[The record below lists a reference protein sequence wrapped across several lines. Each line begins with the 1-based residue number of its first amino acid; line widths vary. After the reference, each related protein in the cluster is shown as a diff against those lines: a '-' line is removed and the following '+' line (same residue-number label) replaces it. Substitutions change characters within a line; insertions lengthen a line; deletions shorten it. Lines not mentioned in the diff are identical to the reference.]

1 MKKYYKKL
9 FWIFGLIGLMFCSGD
24 LTAQTAD
31 ARISGIVKDRDG
43 SAIPGASITVV
54 NEATGFKYGGVT
66 ENDGSFNVR
75 NLPLGGPYKV
85 EISFIGFR
93 SAVYENIQ
101 LSLGANFRRN
111 VVLEDDSL
119 DLEAIT
125 INSNSLLNDVDRMG
139 GTKAISAQTIKE
151 LPVQDRN
158 FTNLASLSPLTGRNL
173 TASGQR
179 AISTNFT
186 VDGMNARGNRTG
198 GEQGRGP
205 FSISMEA
212 IREFE
217 VQTNAYDV
225 TVGRQGGGGINAAT
239 KSGTNTWEGS
249 AFSYVRTNALTANQD
264 FRGRAIDDSFSN
276 VQWGFTLGGPIVK
289 DKAHIFIAFDRQ
301 DANRP
306 VDVADIRTEN
316 DELALNLTRNILDQV
331 VDIGRDQYGVGQ
343 NRQTGIFDQLS
354 IQNALF
360 TRLDW
365 QINDRNTL
373 TFVNNVTLFNE
384 PMTSGGDQLAILES
398 RPERYSLV
406 NTARLALRTK
416 VTPNWTNNLQFQVN
430 YSNDEARQDIGI
442 VPRIFVRATSDLPDG
457 STAQRQ
463 IQLGGHRWSPNYSNE
478 RVFQIQNISHITKG
492 KYNWTFGADLM
503 TSYHDVWI
511 SSEQFGLFEFE
522 TIQDFRDLNPFR
534 YSRLAPTTGEVETGR
549 NFFALDWS
557 AFGQVDFNINRDIEL
572 MLGLR
577 YDFHTTLNAPDYN
590 PELESRL
597 GARNDQRSFDP
608 FKFQPR
614 VQATWNVGGK
624 NTDFIKI
631 GGGAFASQLNYYAFI
646 TNFLYTGQSLASVV
660 LTGDNVPTPDF
671 NSYRNDPSTIPGVPA
686 GAGPQPTR
694 VAYNA
699 DGLRTPMTWKA
710 NISYNK
716 FLTERLRLGASFNY
730 LYVSSN
736 YHYFDRNLQEFFTVD
751 PDNRPVF
758 VPAESITSAGNLTYR
773 NGRQFEEFE
782 EVLEQVSE
790 ARAEQ
795 YAAVFELDYAFANK
809 GSIYAAYTYN
819 IATENSPFNG
829 NNAISA
835 VGTGLYD
842 PRMLQWAPADNDFRH
857 KVVIHASLPP
867 IKGFVLS
874 GSYVGITGAP
884 ITLKVNRDINGNGS
898 SGDDLAFIFDPND
911 PSTPE
916 NIREGMFNVLNNPEN
931 MLRDYIADNLGTRA
945 NRNGAFNP
953 FYGIINLRLHKSVP
967 IVKNQ
972 RLELSAD
979 VFNFAN
985 LLNNEW
991 GASSLLGGNQ
1001 TLLNVTGF
1009 NQDTQQF
1016 EYRVNE
1022 NVGRGLRNGTP
1033 YQIQIGARYTF

>member
-1 MKKYYKKL
+1 MNKNYKKFL
-9 FWIFGLIGLMFCSGD
+9 WIFSLLYLIVWSGE
-24 LTAQTAD
+24 LTAQTAN
-31 ARISGIVKDRDG
+31 ARVSGTVKDGEG
-43 SAIPGASITVV
+43 SAIPGASISVV
-54 NEATGFKYGGVT
+54 NESTGFKFGAIS
-66 ENDGSFNVR
+66 ENDGSYDVR
-75 NLPLGGPYKV
+75 NLPLGGPYKIV
-85 EISFIGFR
+85 ISFIGFQ
-93 SAVYENIQ
+93 SVAYENIQ
-101 LSLGANFRRN
+101 LSLGANFRQN
-111 VVLEDDSL
+111 VILVDESL
-119 DLEAIT
+119 DLETFT
-125 INSNSLLNDVDRMG
+125 INSNSLLNDIDRMG
-139 GTKAISAQTIKE
+139 GTKSISAQTIKE

-173 TASGQR
+173 SASGQR

-186 VDGMNARGNRTG
+186 VDGMNARGTRTG

-217 VQTNAYDV
+217 VQTNTYDV

-239 KSGTNTWEGS
+239 KSGSNTWEGS

-264 FRGRAIDDSFSN
+264 FRGREINDSFSN

-316 DELALNLTRNILDQV
+316 DELAMNLTRNILDQV
-331 VDIGRDQYGVGQ
+331 VDIGREKYGVSQ
-343 NRQTGIFDQLS
+343 ERQTGIFDQLS

-365 QINDRNTL
+365 QINDKNTL
-373 TFVNNVTLFNE
+373 TFVNNFTLFNE

-398 RPERYSLV
+398 RPERFSLV

-457 STAQRQ
+457 TTAQRQ

-478 RVFQIQNISHITKG
+478 RVFQVQNISHITKG

-511 SSEQFGLFEFE
+511 SSAQFGLFEFE
-522 TIQDFRDLNPFR
+522 TIQDFNNLNPFR
-534 YSRLAPTTGEVETGR
+534 YSRLAPTTAEVETGR

-557 AFGQVDFNINRDIEL
+557 AFGQVDFNLNRDIDL

-590 PELESRL
+590 PQLESRF
-597 GARNDQRSFDP
+597 GVRNDQPSFDP
-608 FKFQPR
+608 YKFQPR
-614 VQATWNVGGK
+614 VQATWNVGGN

-660 LTGDNVPTPDF
+660 LTGDAVPTPDF
-671 NSYRNDPSTIPGVPA
+671 NSYRDDPSTIPGVPA
-686 GAGPQPTR
+686 GAGAQPTR
-694 VAYNA
+694 VAYNNE
-699 DGLRTPMTWKA
+699 GLRTPMTWKA

-736 YHYFDRNLQEFFTVD
+736 YHYFDRNLQESFTVD

-758 VPAESITSAGNLTYR
+758 VPAESITSAGNTTYR

-790 ARAEQ
+790 AKAQQ
-795 YAAVFELDYAFANK
+795 YAAVFEMDYAFAKN

-819 IATENSPFNG
+819 VATENSPYNG

-835 VGTGLYD
+835 IGTGLYD
-842 PRMLQWAPADNDFRH
+842 PRQLQWAPANNDFRH
-857 KVVIHASLPP
+857 KVVVHATLPP
-867 IKGFVLS
+867 LKGFVLS

-884 ITLKVNRDINGNGS
+884 ITLKVNRDINGNGT

-911 PSTPE
+911 PATPE
-916 NIREGMFNVLNNPEN
+916 NIREGMINVLNNPEN
-931 MLRDYIADNLGTRA
+931 ILRDYIADNLGTRA

-953 FYGIINLRLHKSVP
+953 FYGIINLRLHKSIP
-967 IVKNQ
+967 IIKKQ
-972 RLELSAD
+972 KLELSAD

-1009 NQDTQQF
+1009 NQETQQYQ
-1016 EYRVNE
+1016 YRVNE

-1033 YQIQIGARYTF
+1033 YQIQVGARYTF

>member
-1 MKKYYKKL
+1 MA
-9 FWIFGLIGLMFCSGD
+9 
-24 LTAQTAD
+24 AQTAS
-31 ARISGIVKDRDG
+31 ARVSGTVKDNG
-43 SAIPGASITVV
+43 GNAIPGASVSVV
-54 NEATGFKYGGVT
+54 NEATGFRFGAIS
-66 ENDGSFNVR
+66 ENDGSFDVR
-75 NLPLGGPYKV
+75 KLPLGGPYKV
-85 EISFIGFR
+85 EVSFIGFQTI
-93 SAVYENIQ
+93 VYENVN
-101 LSLGANFRRN
+101 LSLGANFRQN
-111 VVLEDDSL
+111 VVLNDDSI
-119 DLEAIT
+119 DLETFT

-186 VDGMNARGNRTG
+186 VDGMNARGTRTG

-264 FRGRAIDDSFSN
+264 LRGREINDSFSN
-276 VQWGFTLGGPIVK
+276 IQWGFTLGGPIVK

-331 VDIGRDQYGVGQ
+331 VDIGRAQYGVGEG
-343 NRQTGIFDQLS
+343 RQTGIFDQLS

-360 TRLDW
+360 TKLDW
-365 QINDRNTL
+365 QINGKNTL
-373 TFVNNVTLFNE
+373 TFVNNFTLFNE
-384 PMTSGGDQLAILES
+384 PLTSGGDQLAIYES

-416 VTPNWTNNLQFQVN
+416 VTPNWTNNLQFQMN
-430 YSNDEARQDIGI
+430 YSNDEARQEIGI

-457 STAQRQ
+457 NTAQRQ
-463 IQLGGHRWSPNYSNE
+463 IQMGGHRWSPNYSNE
-478 RVFQIQNISHITKG
+478 RVFQVQNISHITKG

-511 SSEQFGLFEFE
+511 SSGQFGLFEFE
-522 TIQDFRDLNPFR
+522 NIQDFRDLNPFR

-557 AFGQVDFNINRDIEL
+557 AFGQVEFNVSRDIDL
-572 MLGLR
+572 LLGMR
-577 YDFHTTLNAPDYN
+577 YDFHTTLSAPEYN
-590 PELESRL
+590 SVLEDRF
-597 GARNDQRSFDP
+597 GVRNDQRSFDP
-608 FKFQPR
+608 FKIQPR
-614 VQATWNVGGK
+614 VQATWNVGGR
-624 NTDFIKI
+624 NTDFIKV

-671 NSYRNDPSTIPGVPA
+671 NSYRNDASTIPGVPA
-686 GAGPQPTR
+686 GAGPQPSR

-758 VPAESITSAGNLTYR
+758 VPAESISGAGNLTYR

-790 ARAEQ
+790 ARAKQ
-795 YAAVFELDYAFANK
+795 YAAVFEMDYAFANQ

-819 IATENSPFNG
+819 VASENSPYNG

-842 PRMLQWAPADNDFRH
+842 PRMLQWAPANNDFRH

-916 NIREGMFNVLNNPEN
+916 NIREGMINVLNNPDN
-931 MLRDYIADNLGTRA
+931 LLRDYIANNLGTRA

-953 FYGIINLRLHKSVP
+953 FYGVINLRLMKAVS
-967 IVKNQ
+967 IVKNHK
-972 RLELSAD
+972 LELSAD

-1009 NQDTQQF
+1009 NQTSQQF
-1016 EYRVNE
+1016 DYRVNE
-1022 NVGRGLRNGTP
+1022 NIGRGLANGTP
-1033 YQIQIGARYTF
+1033 YQLQIGARYVF

>member
-1 MKKYYKKL
+1 MKKTYKKFL
-9 FWIFGLIGLMFCSGD
+9 WIFSLLCLIGWSGE
-24 LTAQTAD
+24 LAAQTAN
-31 ARISGIVKDRDG
+31 ARVSGTVKDSDG
-43 SAIPGASITVV
+43 SVIPGASISVV
-54 NEATGFKYGGVT
+54 NEATGFKYGAISK
-66 ENDGSFNVR
+66 NDGSYDVR

-85 EISFIGFR
+85 EISFIGFQ
-93 SAVYENIQ
+93 SVVYENIQ
-101 LSLGANFRRN
+101 LSLGANFRQN
-111 VVLEDDSL
+111 VTLVDDSL
-119 DLEAIT
+119 DLETFT
-125 INSNSLLNDVDRMG
+125 INSNSLLNDIDRMG
-139 GTKAISAQTIKE
+139 GTKSISAQTIKE

-186 VDGMNARGNRTG
+186 VDGMNARGTRTG

-264 FRGRAIDDSFSN
+264 FRGREINDSFSN

-289 DKAHIFIAFDRQ
+289 DKAHIFVAFDRQ

-306 VDVADIRTEN
+306 VDVADIRTES

-331 VDIGRDQYGVGQ
+331 VDIGREKYGVSQ
-343 NRQTGIFDQLS
+343 DRQTGIFDQLS

-365 QINDRNTL
+365 QINDKNTL
-373 TFVNNVTLFNE
+373 TFVNNFTLFNE
-384 PMTSGGDQLAILES
+384 PMTSGGDRLAILES

-457 STAQRQ
+457 TTAQRE

-522 TIQDFRDLNPFR
+522 TIQDFDNLNPFR

-557 AFGQVDFNINRDIEL
+557 AFGQVDFNINRDVEL

-590 PELESRL
+590 PELESRF
-597 GARNDQRSFDP
+597 GVRNDQPSFDP
-608 FKFQPR
+608 YKFQPR
-614 VQATWNVGGK
+614 VQATWNVGGN
-624 NTDFIKI
+624 NTDFIKL

-660 LTGDNVPTPDF
+660 LTGDDVPTPDF

-716 FLTERLRLGASFNY
+716 FVTERLRLGASFNY
-730 LYVSSN
+730 LYVSNN

-758 VPAESITSAGNLTYR
+758 VPAESITSAGNTTYR

-790 ARAEQ
+790 AKAEQ
-795 YAAVFELDYAFANK
+795 YAAVFEMDYAFANK

-819 IATENSPFNG
+819 VATENSPYNG

-842 PRMLQWAPADNDFRH
+842 PRQLQWAPANNDFRH
-857 KVVIHASLPP
+857 KIVVHATLPP

-916 NIREGMFNVLNNPEN
+916 NIREGMINVLNNPEN
-931 MLRDYIADNLGTRA
+931 ILRDYIADNLGTRA

-967 IVKNQ
+967 IIKNQ

-1009 NQDTQQF
+1009 NQDTQQYQ
-1016 EYRVNE
+1016 YRVNE

-1033 YQIQIGARYTF
+1033 YQIQVGARYTF

>member
-1 MKKYYKKL
+1 MKKIYKQTIL
-9 FWIFGLIGLMFCSGD
+9 IFSCIGMLIIHGD
-24 LTAQTAD
+24 LAAQTAN
-31 ARISGIVKDRDG
+31 ARISGTVRDVDG
-43 SAIPGASITVV
+43 SAIPGANISVV
-54 NEATGFKYGGVT
+54 NESTGFRFGAVS
-66 ENDGSFNVR
+66 ENDGSFDVR

-85 EISFIGFR
+85 EISFLGFQ
-93 SAVYENIQ
+93 SKAFENVQ
-101 LSLGANFRRN
+101 LSLGANFRQN
-111 VVLEDDSL
+111 VILVDDSI
-119 DLEAIT
+119 DLET
-125 INSNSLLNDVDRMG
+125 FTVNSNSLLNDVDRMG
-139 GTKAISAQTIKE
+139 GTKSISAQTIKE

-186 VDGMNARGNRTG
+186 IDGMNTRGTRTG

-264 FRGRAIDDSFSN
+264 FRGRDIDESFSN
-276 VQWGFTLGGPIVK
+276 IQWGFTLGGPIVK
-289 DKAHIFIAFDRQ
+289 DKAHLFVAFDRQ

-306 VDVADIRTEN
+306 VDVADIRTN
-316 DELALNLTRNILDQV
+316 DDELALNLTRNILDQV
-331 VDIGRDQYGVGQ
+331 VGIGQEKYGVGQ

-365 QINDRNTL
+365 QINDKNTL

-384 PMTSGGDQLAILES
+384 PLTSGGDRLAIYES

-416 VTPNWTNNLQFQVN
+416 VTPSWTNNLQFQVN

-457 STAQRQ
+457 TTAQRE

-492 KYNWTFGADLM
+492 KYNYTFGADLM

-522 TIQDFRDLNPFR
+522 TIQDFNNLNAFR

-557 AFGQVDFNINRDIEL
+557 TFGQVDFNVNRDIDL

-577 YDFHTTLNAPDYN
+577 YDFHSTLNAPEYN
-590 PELESRL
+590 AALENRFNV
-597 GARNDQRSFDP
+597 RNDQRSFDP

-614 VQATWNVGGK
+614 VQATWNLGGN
-624 NTDFIKI
+624 NTDFIKL

-660 LTGDNVPTPDF
+660 LTGDDVPTPDF
-671 NSYRNDPSTIPGVPA
+671 VSYRNDPSTIPGVPA
-686 GAGPQPTR
+686 GAGPQPSR

-710 NISYNK
+710 NLSYNK
-716 FLTERLRLGASFNY
+716 FLSERLRVGASFNY
-730 LYVSSN
+730 LFVNQN
-736 YHYFDRNLQEFFTVD
+736 YHYFDRNLRSFFTVD

-758 VPAESITSAGNLTYR
+758 VPAESISGAGNLTYR

-790 ARAEQ
+790 AKAKQ
-795 YAAVFELDYAFANK
+795 YAAVFELDYSFAK
-809 GSIYAAYTYN
+809 QGSIYAAYTYN
-819 IATENSPFNG
+819 RATENSPYNG

-835 VGTGLYD
+835 ISTGLYD
-842 PRMLQWAPADNDFRH
+842 PRQLQWAPANNDFRH
-857 KVVIHASLPP
+857 KMVVHATLPP

-884 ITLKVNRDINGNGS
+884 ITLKVNRDINGNGT
-898 SGDDLAFIFDPND
+898 SGDDMAFIFDPND
-911 PSTPE
+911 PRTPE
-916 NIREGMFNVLNNPEN
+916 NIREGMINVLNNPVN
-931 MLRDYIADNLGTRA
+931 LLRDYIADNLGTRA

-967 IVKNQ
+967 MVKNH

-991 GASSLLGGNQ
+991 GATSLMGGNQ

-1009 NQDTQQF
+1009 NQQTQQF
-1016 EYRVNE
+1016 NYRVNE
-1022 NVGRGLRNGTP
+1022 NVGRGLANGTP
-1033 YQIQIGARYTF
+1033 YQIQVGARYTF